1 MREDSWANRRA
12 HLREIEMELA
22 KRFIDVGIFTNRIDE
37 MRAFYGE
44 RIRLPYEELLPV
56 GGGVRQYRYGLL
68 GSVLKINHARD
79 PLPSRIAGGYRKLS
93 ISDPRTPMPLTMQ
106 DPDGNEIELVPSGQR
121 GVNQIEIQIGV
132 TDEAAFEKFYG
143 DALQAERLSAG
154 RFKLGETIVS
164 FQRDGAAV
172 RAPKSPPGSAMD
184 ALASM
189 RAVGMRYIT
198 VQVRDCDGEHRR
210 LMSMGVWEGAA
221 PVTLGAVARISF
233 IRDPDGNFIEIS
245 QRASLTGAIP
255 G

>member
-1 MREDSWANRRA
+1 MD
-12 HLREIEMELA
+12 LA
-22 KRFIDVGIFTNRIDE
+22 KRFIDVGIFTNRLDE
-37 MRAFYGE
+37 MRAFYAE
-44 RIRLPYEELLPV
+44 RIRLPYEEMLPV
-56 GGGVRQYRYGLL
+56 GGGVQQYRYGLL

-79 PLPSRIAGGYRKLS
+79 PLPGRIAGGYRKLS
-93 ISDPRTPMPLTMQ
+93 ISDPRTPMPLAMQ

-143 DALQAERLSAG
+143 DALGAERLGAG
-154 RFKLGETIVS
+154 RFKLGETIIS
-164 FQRDGAAV
+164 FQRDPAAI
-172 RAPKSPPGSAMD
+172 RAAKSAPGSAMD
-184 ALASM
+184 ALATM

-198 VQVRDCDGEHRR
+198 VQVRDCDAEHRR
-210 LMSMGVWEGAA
+210 LMSMSVWEGAA

-245 QRASLTGAIP
+245 QRASLTGQLP

>member
-1 MREDSWANRRA
+1 
-12 HLREIEMELA
+12 MELA

-79 PLPSRIAGGYRKLS
+79 PLAPRVAGGYARLL
-93 ISDPRTPMPLTMQ
+93 ISDPRTPMPLVMQ
-106 DPDGNEIELVPSGQR
+106 DPDGNELELVPSGQR
-121 GVNQIEIQIGV
+121 GINQIEIHLGV
-132 TDEAAFEKFYG
+132 TDEAAFENFYG
-143 DALQAERLSAG
+143 DALNAERLGLG

-164 FQRDGAAV
+164 FKHDPAAV
-172 RAPKSPPGSAMD
+172 RAQKSAAGSATEVI
-184 ALASM
+184 ASM

-198 VQVRDCDGEHRR
+198 MQVRDCDAEHRR
-210 LMSMGVWEGAA
+210 FMSQGVWEGAA
-221 PVTLGAVARISF
+221 PLTLGKVARISF

-245 QRASLTGAIP
+245 QRASLTGQIP
-255 G
+255 E